1 MEKTFG
7 NPFKTEKRDFYTGFI
22 ELILVGGITGIA
34 TGAIVTIFNVLMHEG
49 EAISKGIYAYV
60 RANPAY
66 IPLLLLALFA
76 GGLLIGVLVN
86 FSLVIRGC
94 GVPQAEGASRG
105 TIKF

>member
-1 MEKTFG
+1 MGKTFG

-60 RANPAY
+60 RANPAF
-66 IPLLLLALFA
+66 IPKYAAQHSAITSKITKTKARIFQWLPA
-76 GGLLIGVLVN
+76 
-86 FSLVIRGC
+86 FSL
-94 GVPQAEGASRG
+94 
-105 TIKF
+105 